1 MQFDKAY
8 LFLTT
13 QLEEGLPRWLTY
25 HNVQHT
31 KEVVEAAQYLAMKEG
46 ISHYEYLLLS
56 TAAAFHDAGFLEG
69 YDDHEAISCKIAT
82 THLPSFGY
90 TDDEIEAVCKLIM
103 VTKAPQTPQTHLE
116 EILCDADLHY
126 LGTDKYAP
134 ISENLFLEFM
144 EVGIVK
150 NREEWNEKQSS
161 FLQGHRYFTQ
171 TAIAEYAQ
179 KKEENCRNISAP
191 DLKDD

>member
-13 QLEEGLPRWLTY
+13 QLEVGLPPWLTY

-31 KEVVEAAQYLAMKEG
+31 KEVVEAAQYLAKKEG
-46 ISHYEYLLLS
+46 VSPYDYLLLS

-69 YDDHEAISCKIAT
+69 YDDHEAISCTIAKT
-82 THLPSFGY
+82 CLPSFEYSSG
-90 TDDEIEAVCKLIM
+90 EIEAVCKLIM
-103 VTKAPQTPQTHLE
+103 VTRAPQMPQTHLE

-126 LGTDKYAP
+126 LGTDKYAV

-144 EVGIVK
+144 EMGIVK
-150 NREEWNEKQSS
+150 SRAEWNEKQSS

-171 TAIAEYAQ
+171 TAIAEYAK

-191 DLKDD
+191 NL